1 MFDLATR
8 YCDEIAE
15 TSFIP
20 MALKPAAQARP
31 LVGKKERRPCRQQ
44 RRREKARVT
53 HFREA
58 VAFAYEMDW
67 PLNIALTVS
76 WDALVQAGEKN
87 DGHCLGRGV
96 WGREKYFRNEL
107 ARLCRSEGLPF
118 VAVWG
123 RDVGRDVGA
132 HVHLL
137 IFWPSRYLSKLVT
150 LIERVTGSPAAFVR
164 PAYSTDAVGRSIC
177 GGWQVNM
184 PTWKDARASALD
196 WADYIAKQHAKHPA
210 PPALTGKAFG
220 VSQALGKGSREA
232 ARGMLEAREA
242 QRSTLLPRQL
252 RPASGARNEQHPAN
266 GGNAP

>member
-44 RRREKARVT
+44 RRREKARVM

-58 VAFAYEMDW
+58 VAFAFEMDW

-137 IFWPSRYLSKLVT
+137 IFCPSRYLSKLVA
-150 LIERVTGSPAAFVR
+150 LIERVTGSPADFVR
-164 PAYSTDAVGRSIC
+164 PPYSADVVSRSVC
-177 GGWQVNM
+177 GGWQINM
-184 PTWKDARASALD
+184 NVSKDDRASALRC
-196 WADYIAKQHAKHPA
+196 ADYIARQHEKHPA
-210 PPALTGKAFG
+210 PPVLEGQAFG
-220 VSQALGKGSREA
+220 VSQALGKGAREA

-242 QRSTLLPRQL
+242 KRSTHSCLG
-252 RPASGARNEQHPAN
+252 S
-266 GGNAP
+266 